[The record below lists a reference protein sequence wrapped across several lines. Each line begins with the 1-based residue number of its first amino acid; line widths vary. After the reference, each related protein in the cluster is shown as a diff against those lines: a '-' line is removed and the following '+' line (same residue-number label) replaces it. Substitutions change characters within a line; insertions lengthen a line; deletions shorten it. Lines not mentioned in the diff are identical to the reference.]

1 MNKSRKQ
8 EIADLVKS
16 GKTGKEAYE
25 STKKNTKAKA
35 KTTKKKTAKKATK
48 KK

>member
-1 MNKSRKQ
+1 MNKNRKQ

-25 STKKNTKAKA
+25 STKKNAKT